1 MTFSQAVACRTNIS
15 GNVLYSGPRAGIN
28 INDGFCGGTTI
39 ESNVI
44 FNWVRETQDHGP
56 INTWDRAAYVQ
67 PDGSLTPRWNHIASN
82 LIMNGPSPNRDLG
95 NLFPA
100 VDNDDGSQYYTIAEN
115 VVAYGGFKN
124 FLGNDKRWVGN
135 LILYPNGRAV
145 GSGNGPCVMAW
156 GGANEVYENN
166 TCVTRS
172 AGGPGVDPYPW
183 GAEGG
188 GCSYENATL
197 LPILLGLRANTY
209 LSPEAGFSPVCG
221 ESLKGLQAI
230 GQELGSTT
238 GPEPDASTLIEMARR
253 VLRGKR

>member
-1 MTFSQAVACRTNIS
+1 MTQ
-15 GNVLYSGPRAGIN
+15 
-28 INDGFCGGTTI
+28 
-39 ESNVI
+39 
-44 FNWVRETQDHGP
+44 VRETQDHGP

-100 VDNDDGSQYYTIAEN
+100 VDNDDGSQYDTIASNIPRPSHGLPRPSHGPSTAFHGLPRPSHGHSAAFHGLPTDHPRPSTASHGRYYTIADN

-188 GCSYENATL
+188 GCSDENARTFRGLPRASRRPSAACHAPAARTFHGLSSQVL
-197 LPILLGLRANTY
+197 L
-209 LSPEAGFSPVCG
+209 
-221 ESLKGLQAI
+221 
-230 GQELGSTT
+230 
-238 GPEPDASTLIEMARR
+238 
-253 VLRGKR
+253 